1 MSSQVTEMPALMRPD
16 DIGALRQAGDPR
28 VSPDGR
34 TVAFTVTDP
43 DLAANRYTS
52 RIWLAAAGTGAAAA
66 GTGAA
71 AGAGGARPLTG
82 PGAEL
87 LPRWS

>member
-1 MSSQVTEMPALMRPD
+1 MSSEVTDRLALMRPD

-43 DLAANRYTS
+43 DVAANRYTR
-52 RIWLAAAGTGAAAA
+52 RIWLAAADGADR
-66 GTGAA
+66 
-71 AGAGGARPLTG
+71 ARPLTG
-82 PGAEL
+82 PGAEFL
-87 LPRWS
+87 